1 MELSLIAEM
10 LKSVILTHHQN
21 VSAVFFLLQLLFIV
35 NLHSNDHILKWIK
48 LCEKYH
54 IPQAGVKEISELIE
68 KNGGFYKEYMDTL
81 TNILKNSYFAHF
93 LLPFVICGNCGESFQ
108 TDSIFC
114 PGCQKLLITSCA
126 SCNLKQ
132 KQVKKLVASE
142 CTIKCNHLDRVS
154 SDKTNCFYLISP
166 KAFILLIYE
175 YSYDLFLPCILPSQ
189 IDDLVDY
196 CSKSKAITPFT
207 DMNTALLLE
216 CMGLNDLSERIKRLN
231 AKNNKESNILSG
243 IQLDNLDNTQEEK
256 LFSIYCK
263 DDNIVSYLAQQD
275 QIESIHQGTTT
286 KYDINKDIST
296 LREQFNK
303 LLQEIPIIT
312 IDDGKNLLKTDD
324 SYHQYELILNK
335 LEMFYC
341 KNGYFNHFSSLLKQL
356 ENISWI
362 ISINKKKYNSK
373 SYKALLDVSSSVSKR
388 LDTSSSVLRLVG
400 VTLCSREWKESL
412 VTITDRIKIIIK
424 ELCENT
430 DPIIL
435 SLLYNELDCYYHE
448 YGNLT
453 TTIKRITSSIRE
465 ISSDNLL
472 SFKNDCIKEC
482 DGNYR
487 YITCNTW
494 NKTYINDYINRFKKY
509 LANER
514 LDFSRYQNVP
524 VFISSFSRDYLIEYF
539 EDVGEMAIESTICI
553 IYLSSRCR
561 GSSSGSKKVIM
572 FIFLFYI
579 KI

>member
-1 MELSLIAEM
+1 
-10 LKSVILTHHQN
+10 
-21 VSAVFFLLQLLFIV
+21 
-35 NLHSNDHILKWIK
+35 
-48 LCEKYH
+48 
-54 IPQAGVKEISELIE
+54 
-68 KNGGFYKEYMDTL
+68 MDTL

-114 PGCQKLLITSCA
+114 PGCQKLLIKSCA
-126 SCNLKQ
+126 SCDLKQ
-132 KQVKKLVASE
+132 NQVEKLVVSE
-142 CTIKCNHLDRVS
+142 CTIKCNHFDRVS

-216 CMGLNDLSERIKRLN
+216 CMGLNDISERTKRLN

-312 IDDGKNLLKTDD
+312 IDNGKNLLKTDD
-324 SYHQYELILNK
+324 SYHQYELILNQ

-362 ISINKKKYNSK
+362 ISINKNKYNSK

-412 VTITDRIKIIIK
+412 VTITDRIKIIVT
-424 ELCENT
+424 ELYENT

-435 SLLYNELDCYYHE
+435 STLYNELDCYYHE

-482 DGNYR
+482 DGKLPLY
-487 YITCNTW
+487 
-494 NKTYINDYINRFKKY
+494 Y
-509 LANER
+509 L
-514 LDFSRYQNVP
+514 
-524 VFISSFSRDYLIEYF
+524 
-539 EDVGEMAIESTICI
+539 
-553 IYLSSRCR
+553 
-561 GSSSGSKKVIM
+561 
-572 FIFLFYI
+572 
-579 KI
+579 